1 MRRVVF
7 LDTGILG
14 MVTNPRKYPEVRAWL
29 QRLGTAGIEV
39 WVPESPIMNF
49 AGNSSGGEPG

>member
-39 WVPESPIMNF
+39 WVRLLRTF
-49 AGNSSGGEPG
+49 GGEQLRVR